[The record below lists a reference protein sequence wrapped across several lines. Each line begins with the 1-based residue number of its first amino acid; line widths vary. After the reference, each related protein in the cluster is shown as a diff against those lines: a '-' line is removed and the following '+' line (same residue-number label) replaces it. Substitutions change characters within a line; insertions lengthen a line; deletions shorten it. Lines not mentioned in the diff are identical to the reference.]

1 LPQPAPAPTRDGLP
15 VGERVRAMAVI
26 LTGIGLSVLD
36 VSIVNIALPAIAV
49 EFQADAAQSVW
60 VVNAYQLA
68 VLSLL
73 LPFAAL
79 GERLGYRRV
88 YLAGLALFALASAG
102 CMLAGSLPV
111 LSAARAIQGV
121 GAAAVMSVNSAM
133 VRLVYPSRHLGRGL
147 ALNSVVVAAATAA
160 GPSIG
165 AAILSIASWPFL
177 FALNVPIGLALLPL
191 GWRALPH
198 NPPPTRTPSRIGPT
212 DVLLNAAMF
221 SLLFIGVDTLAAGY
235 RASGTQGS
243 AAAGVAC
250 IVAAI
255 AVGVVYLRRERMK
268 ATPLFPVDLLRNRLF
283 ALSLCTS
290 VSAFA
295 AQTLATIALP
305 FLMLGSWGLTP
316 AQAGLAMTAWPLG
329 LIAAAPFVA
338 RLIGRLPGGLL
349 GGIGMTVMAAGLLLM
364 ALLPDR
370 PELSSVVWRL
380 AVCGIGFGLFQSP
393 NNHIIVTSAP
403 LGRSG
408 AASGMLGTARL
419 TGQSTGAVSVAA
431 IFGIAS
437 VADGTAPTAAIAI
450 AAGVALAAAGVSLLR
465 LREGR

>member
-1 LPQPAPAPTRDGLP
+1 
-15 VGERVRAMAVI
+15 MAVI
-26 LTGIGLSVLD
+26 LTGLGLVVLD
-36 VSIVNIALPAIAV
+36 VSAVNIALPTIAA
-49 EFQADAAQSVW
+49 EFRADAAQSVW
-60 VVNAYQLA
+60 VVNAYQIA

-102 CMLAGSLPV
+102 CMLAGSLPA
-111 LSAARAIQGV
+111 LSVARAIQGI
-121 GAAAVMSVNSAM
+121 GAAAVMSVNSAV

-147 ALNSVVVAAATAA
+147 ALNSVVVAAASAA

-165 AAILSIASWPFL
+165 AAVLSIASWPFL
-177 FALNVPIGLALLPL
+177 FALNVPLGLLLLPM
-191 GWRALPH
+191 GWRALPS
-198 NPPPTRTPSRIGPT
+198 NPPPEGATSRIGAV

-221 SLLFIGVDTLAAGY
+221 SLLFIGADLLVAGY
-235 RASGTQGS
+235 RASGFQGS
-243 AAAGVAC
+243 AAAGLAC
-250 IVAAI
+250 IVAAV
-255 AVGVVYLRRERMK
+255 AVGVVYLRRERSK
-268 ATPLFPVDLLRNRLF
+268 STPLFPVDLLRNRLF
-283 ALSLCTS
+283 ALSVCTS

-295 AQTLATIALP
+295 AQTLALIALP
-305 FLMLGSWGLTP
+305 FIMLGSWGLTP
-316 AQAGLAMTAWPLG
+316 AQAGLALTAWPLG
-329 LIAAAPFVA
+329 LIAASPFVV

-349 GGIGMTVMAAGLLLM
+349 GGIGMTVMAVGLLLIV
-364 ALLPDR
+364 LLPDR
-370 PELSSVVWRL
+370 PELSSLAWRL

-393 NNHIIVTSAP
+393 NNHIIVTAAP

-419 TGQSTGAVSVAA
+419 AGQTTGAVGVAA

-450 AAGVALAAAGVSLLR
+450 AAGVAVAAAGVSLLR

>member
-1 LPQPAPAPTRDGLP
+1 
-15 VGERVRAMAVI
+15 MAVI
-26 LTGIGLSVLD
+26 LTGLGMSVLD
-36 VSIVNIALPAIAV
+36 VSMVNIALPTIAEAFRV
-49 EFQADAAQSVW
+49 DAARSVW

-68 VLSLL
+68 VVSLL

-79 GERLGYRRV
+79 GDRFGYRRV
-88 YLAGLALFALASAG
+88 YLGGLALFALASAG
-102 CMLAGSLPV
+102 CMLAGSLPA
-111 LSAARAIQGV
+111 LAAARAIQGI

-133 VRLVYPSRHLGRGL
+133 VRLVYPSDRLARGL
-147 ALNSVVVAAATAA
+147 ALNSMVVAAATAA
-160 GPSIG
+160 GPSVG
-165 AAILSIASWPFL
+165 AAILSLASWPFL
-177 FALNVPIGLALLPL
+177 FALNVPIGLLLLPL
-191 GWRALPH
+191 GWRALPR
-198 NPPPTRTPSRIGPT
+198 NPTHTVAQSRIGPL

-221 SLLFIGVDTLAAGY
+221 SLLFIGVDTLAAGW
-235 RASGTQGS
+235 RPSATTGS
-243 AAAGVAC
+243 AATGIAC
-250 IVAAI
+250 IVAAF
-255 AVGVVYLRRERMK
+255 AVGTVYLRRERGK
-268 ATPLFPVDLLRNRLF
+268 STPLFPVDLLRNRLL

-305 FLMLGSWGLTP
+305 FLMLGSWGLAP
-316 AQAGLAMTAWPLG
+316 AQAGLALTAWPLG

-338 RLIGRLPGGLL
+338 RLVGRVPGGLL
-349 GGIGMTVMAAGLLLM
+349 GGIGMGVMATGLLLM
-364 ALLPDR
+364 ALLPQQ
-370 PELSSVVWRL
+370 PELTGVAWRL
-380 AVCGIGFGLFQSP
+380 ALCGIGFGLFQSP

-419 TGQSTGAVSVAA
+419 AGQSTGAVGVAA
-431 IFGIAS
+431 IFGIVA

>member
-1 LPQPAPAPTRDGLP
+1 LP
-15 VGERVRAMAVI
+15 VRERVRAMAVI

-36 VSIVNIALPAIAV
+36 VSIVNIALPAIAH
-49 EFQADAAQSVW
+49 EFRVDPAQSVW

-102 CMLAGSLPV
+102 CMLAGSLQA

-133 VRLVYPSRHLGRGL
+133 VRLVFPSGQLGRGL

-160 GPSIG
+160 GPSVG
-165 AAILSIASWPFL
+165 AAILSLASWPFL
-177 FALNVPIGLALLPL
+177 FALNVPIGLLLLPL

-198 NPPPTRTPSRIGPT
+198 NPPRTHAPSRIGPL

-221 SLLFIGVDTLAAGY
+221 SLLFIGVDTLAAGW
-235 RASGTQGS
+235 RPSGTQGS
-243 AAAGVAC
+243 TVTGVAC
-250 IVAAI
+250 IVAAF
-255 AVGVVYLRRERMK
+255 AVGAVHLRRERGK
-268 ATPLFPVDLLRNRLF
+268 STPLFPVDLLRNRLF
-283 ALSLCTS
+283 ALSLCSS
-290 VSAFA
+290 VSAFS

-305 FLMLGSWGLTP
+305 FLMLGRWGLSP
-316 AQAGLAMTAWPLG
+316 AQAGVAMTAWPLG

-349 GGIGMTVMAAGLLLM
+349 GGIGMGVMATGLLLV

-370 PELSSVVWRL
+370 PELSNVAWRL

-419 TGQSTGAVSVAA
+419 TGQSAGAVGVAA
-431 IFGIAS
+431 IFGIAP
-437 VADGTAPTAAIAI
+437 VADGTGPTAAIAI
-450 AAGVALAAAGVSLLR
+450 AAVVALAAAGVSLLR